1 VRSYLGHIAAKVTGA
16 SPVVRP
22 RVPSLFEPVKGTQ
35 SLGIPNLVTE
45 RNVAASAKEPGG
57 LEQDRSVEAV
67 SRPAARASQEPSVP
81 STSDAAAEPV
91 THVERM
97 HIENPRR
104 DMARS
109 EERPL
114 SWRTR
119 PATERTRRE
128 EEVQRA
134 ETSSPRVS
142 TRPQEIPVMGEPERQ
157 RRDEQPSRIEPQG
170 LFGRERTNRVE
181 MERVER
187 EVVRMVLGRDEGEAA
202 HERIRPAM
210 DRDEKRREPV
220 VVSPVVSANQ
230 PAANERTAPVRESAR
245 EVSPAVQVTI
255 GRLIVEAVMPSSA
268 PAPLPVR
275 QSPRPQLS
283 LDDYLRQRGGRA

>member
-1 VRSYLGHIAAKVTGA
+1 MRSYLGHIAAKVTGA

-22 RVPSLFEPVKGTQ
+22 RVPSLFEPLKGTQ

-57 LEQDRSVEAV
+57 LEQDRFVEAA
-67 SRPAARASQEPSVP
+67 SRPAARASREPRVP
-81 STSDAAAEPV
+81 STSGVVVESVAHADR
-91 THVERM
+91 THTES
-97 HIENPRR
+97 PRR
-104 DMARS
+104 EIARS
-109 EERPL
+109 EEHPL
-114 SWRTR
+114 PWMTQ

-128 EEVQRA
+128 DEVQRA

-142 TRPQEIPVMGEPERQ
+142 TRPQEIPVVGEPERQ

-170 LFGRERTNRVE
+170 LFGREHTTRVE
-181 MERVER
+181 RERVER
-187 EVVRMVLGRDEGEAA
+187 EVVRMVLGRDEDEAA

-230 PAANERTAPVRESAR
+230 PAASERTAPIRESSSEA
-245 EVSPAVQVTI
+245 SPAVQVTI
-255 GRLIVEAVMPSSA
+255 GRLIVEAVMPPSA

-283 LDDYLRQRGGRA
+283 LDDYMRQRGGRA